1 MEKLGTHYRNVV
13 KKKKDSTIF
22 FLLIKRADSLF

>member
-1 MEKLGTHYRNVV
+1 MEKLGTRFIK